1 MSCLDITT
9 IVGRDIGLMIRA
21 ISAALED
28 DDSLV
33 RRSALDILLQ
43 SLPVNSVAVKKA
55 SAEDRAILM
64 RAATSVVLRRD
75 LALNRRLFTWLLGTD
90 ETSQQ
95 QVAYLKTN
103 SLNLL
108 TSTLK
113 VSVAY
118 VSTLVLYLKCPQE
131 EMFKPSTEYSPS
143 RPFKIFISLLDKDEI
158 GLPLTESL
166 VFDAFRAIKK
176 SVESEAD
183 QGEEVCIPFH
193 YHDITLSPACR

>member
-166 VFDAFRAIKK
+166 VFDAFRAIQK

>member
-1 MSCLDITT
+1 
-9 IVGRDIGLMIRA
+9 MIRA

-193 YHDITLSPACR
+193 HHDITLSPACR